1 MHTLLSLPTARTAA
15 STGLLKAI
23 IASDLWP
30 ATHGIEFISSF
41 LHSSIYISHYETT
54 VQSKYFWVSDRVKSL
69 ILWMGDIPL
78 RLGVHTFFL
87 KCGLQTYFVLIQ
99 ITETSIKTC
108 LFASTMQQ
116 AKNQSNCNLQID
128 DVTFSN
134 FHTPS
139 FCECVHTS
147 Y

>member
-15 STGLLKAI
+15 STGLHKAI
-23 IASDLWP
+23 IASNLWP

-41 LHSSIYISHYETT
+41 LHSSIYHTMRPLCSLNIFGWVIEWNRWYYEWGTFLLDL
-54 VQSKYFWVSDRVKSL
+54 VF
-69 ILWMGDIPL
+69 IL
-78 RLGVHTFFL
+78 FFL

-139 FCECVHTS
+139 FCECIHTS